1 MLKGYC
7 IMVRD
12 YKAEI
17 VEFTTLTIATMPDES
32 KLYLIHTKFGND
44 YFSERDLRQSREE
57 LEKECAELNKAL
69 SKAKEGGK
77 VGVKK
82 GIYKPR

>member
-32 KLYLIHTKFGND
+32 KLYLSAEDQKRHGREKKMFFRSLRRTGHYRPCRAARGAD
-44 YFSERDLRQSREE
+44 YG
-57 LEKECAELNKAL
+57 A
-69 SKAKEGGK
+69 
-77 VGVKK
+77 
-82 GIYKPR
+82 